1 MYVNELAGFQN
12 HQQKCPCFVH
22 ASPVFSRLEKTSP
35 CELRL
40 ATSSR
45 GFSVQN
51 VYVSAYV
58 DVSLHVTYVN
68 VYVYMSEFMCAYVKI
83 EKYKYIKYI
92 ISTYVCAFYT
102 NQIHLYKFSIY
113 LYFPKLYL
121 YNA

>member
-1 MYVNELAGFQN
+1 MLLPFFLVW
-12 HQQKCPCFVH
+12 K
-22 ASPVFSRLEKTSP
+22 K
-35 CELRL
+35 LRL
-40 ATSSR
+40 VNSDWLPRVAR
-45 GFSVQN
+45 QRAERVRICI
-51 VYVSAYV
+51 V
-58 DVSLHVTYVN
+58 DVSVHVTYVN